1 MSTINNY
8 IILQT
13 LPSKITG
20 DTRCCLIQFDLDV
33 DCVVTE
39 NDLTLHTTGIDDLH
53 FFRRIE
59 LYYNNIIIA
68 MKEFNNISIKLN
80 DGVCKLTDIFNDM
93 KFSLPISKD
102 KKITIR
108 MFRNEDYC
116 EFTSLKWYAYPNS
129 CTCDNVIYGYR
140 EYIIPIIDNCFTF
153 IKEPMTEIKGIYI
166 ADNNSMPL
174 QLNKNDYKMN
184 TKDNTLY
191 DITINNKN
199 KLPFV
204 LIKAIKLFKKL

>member
-13 LPSKITG
+13 LPPKITG

-39 NDLTLHTTGIDDLH
+39 NDLVLHATGIDDLH

-80 DGVCKLTDIFNDM
+80 DDVCKLTDIFNDM
-93 KFSLPISKD
+93 KFSLLTSKD

-108 MFRNEDYC
+108 MFRSNDYC
-116 EFTSLKWYAYPNS
+116 ELTSLEWYAYPNS
-129 CTCDNVIYGYR
+129 CTCNNVIYGYK
-140 EYIIPIIDNCFTF
+140 EYMVPLIVNHFTF
-153 IKEPMTEIKGIYI
+153 IKEPMTEIKGIYMV
-166 ADNNSMPL
+166 DNNGVAL
-174 QLNKNDYKMN
+174 QLNKDEYKMN
-184 TKDNTLY
+184 TKDDTLY
-191 DITINNKN
+191 EITIDNKN

-204 LIKAIKLFKKL
+204 LIKAVKVFQNI